1 MIKKVN
7 IKTSIK
13 DYKSKKENSGK
24 VALYDTINE
33 CVFLEGDDLD
43 WEELQEK
50 MEEMN
55 KTEDIYYLIIV
66 PHSEPMIRGFYWR

>member
-66 PHSEPMIRGFYWR
+66 PHS